1 MLGIL
6 AAFGLLLSLAA
17 PAAAQDQA
25 VVDKVAKLNKKAVD
39 EYENLNFDE
48 ARKLL
53 QSALDLA
60 AKGGLDKHD
69 VTARTYVHLGI
80 VSFAGFKEK
89 TEAIKF
95 FRRAL
100 AIQPGI
106 KLDKSLASPEIQ
118 EVYDQAV
125 AEEKGESSGGGG
137 EVTPTVVPRADA
149 ISHTPVM
156 RATQG
161 KPIVIKATIDPGVG
175 AKKVILSFN
184 TDNSDDFGE
193 QQMKEDPAVAGAWS
207 GEIPASATKGATV
220 GYYIEAQG
228 DDEKTLAT
236 KGSERTPLKIK
247 IVGPGGQAAGGK
259 KPAPKQGGA
268 PTWFLGLGIGSGFG
282 WATGSGEV
290 SSFHTIKPAGLA
302 PAKLL
307 HFTPEVGYYLG
318 PDLLLSVQLRIQL
331 VTGPTPYYDA
341 AHPDKDPQCGSSG
354 VCNAATYALAG
365 LARLSWFLTNGDFR
379 PYVAGVAGAGQI
391 RHVVTFK
398 SIPDCGKDGSTTCVD
413 TIAAGPVLFG
423 GGAGFLYELG
433 SGFSLTLGTN
443 LLLGAPNFTF
453 NVDVNAGIGVE
464 F

>member
-1 MLGIL
+1 L
-6 AAFGLLLSLAA
+6 GLLMALAA

-80 VSFAGFKEK
+80 VVFAGFKEK
-89 TEAIKF
+89 AEAIKY

-118 EVYDQAV
+118 EVYDQAI

-137 EVTPTVVPRADA
+137 EEATPAPVPRADA

-156 RATQG
+156 RGTQG
-161 KPIVIKATIDPGVG
+161 KPIVIKATIDPGLG

-193 QQMKEDPAVAGAWS
+193 REMKEDPAVAGSYS
-207 GEIPASATKGATV
+207 GEIPASATKGAVV

-236 KGSERTPLKIK
+236 KGSERTPIKIK
-247 IVGPGGQAAGGK
+247 IVGPGGQAVAK
-259 KPAPKQGGA
+259 KPPAAAKAGA
-268 PTWFLGLGIGSGFG
+268 PTWFVGVGVGSGVG

-302 PAKLL
+302 PAKLV

-331 VTGPTPYYDA
+331 VTGPTPYYDTA
-341 AHPDKDPQCGSSG
+341 PHPANTEPQCGSSG
-354 VCNAATYALAG
+354 VCNAASYAFAG
-365 LARLSWFLTNGDFR
+365 LARLNWFLTDGDFR
-379 PYVAGVAGAGQI
+379 PYLSGVAGAGQI

-398 SIPDCGKDGSTTCVD
+398 SIADCGKDGMTTCVD

-433 SGFSLTLGTN
+433 SGFALTLGTN
-443 LLLGAPNFTF
+443 LLFGVPNFTF
-453 NVDVNAGIGVE
+453 NVDVNAGVALE